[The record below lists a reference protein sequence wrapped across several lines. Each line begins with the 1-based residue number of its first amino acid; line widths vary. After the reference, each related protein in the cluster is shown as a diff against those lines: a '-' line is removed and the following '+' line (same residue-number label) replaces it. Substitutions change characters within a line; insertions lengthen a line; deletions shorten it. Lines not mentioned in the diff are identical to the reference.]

1 MSRKTDFRK
10 MTISQRW
17 IEIIQK
23 PLVLF
28 HHIYV
33 PTKCA
38 YRDKI
43 WGKFH
48 FSHMGPHCA
57 DMSPLPSVFCAEKKT
72 GFPDMISNQRL
83 NSKQN
88 ETILEV
94 SVCKRYKIK
103 VLILPWGP

>member
-1 MSRKTDFRK
+1 MTRKTDFRK

-17 IEIIQK
+17 IEIIQN

-48 FSHMGPHCA
+48 FSHMGPHCEVIKQCLKHFLTVHSQKLLS
-57 DMSPLPSVFCAEKKT
+57 DQNL
-72 GFPDMISNQRL
+72 L
-83 NSKQN
+83 SKPV
-88 ETILEV
+88 IRDIV
-94 SVCKRYKIK
+94 A
-103 VLILPWGP
+103 VLL